1 MKLLRNKLIVKFDT
15 EHSTQIGVGIGGLAI
30 IRPDKWESDDSIAK
44 NQKAEQLLQKA
55 NNTIEANSKSYRMNE
70 GHRNSVTGSMY
81 QAVEEANAAID
92 EAEASTTRFEENE
105 NYLETNPQICTVI
118 HSSAHHPYKVGDK
131 LFVNYLAWEW
141 REKTEDGHLIEA
153 DSVFFV
159 IGTDGSLSMEPH
171 TYLGEAIYAED
182 VVTTSGILLSSG
194 KKDNLRVRITHIPPN
209 SDFEVGDTIVSIDK
223 NNYELTYQGKK
234 YVKITTDEIVGVI
247 W

>member
-15 EHSTQIGVGIGGLAI
+15 EHSTQIGIGLDGLAI

-55 NNTIEANSKSYRMNE
+55 NNTIEAHSKSYRMNE

-81 QAVEEANAAID
+81 QAVEEANSAIT
-92 EAEASTTRFEENE
+92 EAEASTTRFEENN
-105 NYLETNPQICTVI
+105 NYLETNPQICTVV
-118 HSSAHHPYKVGDK
+118 HSSAHHPYRVGDK

-159 IGTDGSLSMEPH
+159 IEPDETLRMEPH

-182 VVTTSGILLSSG
+182 VVTASGILLSGG

-209 SDFEVGDTIVSIDK
+209 SDFKVGDVIVSIDK